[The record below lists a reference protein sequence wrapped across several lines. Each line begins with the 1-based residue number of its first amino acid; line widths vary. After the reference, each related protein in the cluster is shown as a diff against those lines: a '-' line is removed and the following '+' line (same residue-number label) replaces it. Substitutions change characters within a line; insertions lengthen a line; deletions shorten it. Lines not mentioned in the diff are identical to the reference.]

1 MTPEQLFDRYVE
13 LTATGK
19 EEARAQ
25 LKKPYTPYMELPQN
39 NPPKPQALK
48 NASKNP
54 MMGGDRYQ
62 GGPF

>member
-13 LTATGK
+13 LTAMGK
-19 EEARAQ
+19 EEALAQ
-25 LKKPYTPYMELPQN
+25 LKNTYMPYLERPQN

-48 NASKNP
+48 DTSKDP
-54 MMGGDRYQ
+54 MMGGDRFQ